1 MRCVASILSRVPP
14 TYHTHGRVTATTLP
28 VSNYTAEAPHLRA
41 GARLEFA
48 TGPDLLFQPRP
59 PPASS
64 GSERRRLGGS
74 AGVGTPR
81 ALQGSREALKKQT
94 SHTTAAAAAAELQ
107 GASTGGLPPD
117 PHRLPLP
124 RHDGPSTGSSRTS
137 VCLSMCLHGQKCA
150 RSTWKHTVEEGAG
163 GDDGKWCQKRQKKKK
178 KEKQA
183 KEKKS
188 ARA

>member
-28 VSNYTAEAPHLRA
+28 VSNYTAEPPHLRA

-94 SHTTAAAAAAELQ
+94 SHTTAAAAELQ

-137 VCLSMCLHGQKCA
+137 VCLSMCLHGQNVHGA
-150 RSTWKHTVEEGAG
+150 RGSTLWKRGPEGMMG
-163 GDDGKWCQKRQKKKK
+163 NGVKRDKKTNKGKASKGK
-178 KEKQA
+178 
-183 KEKKS
+183 KKS